1 MEVFPVLALGF
12 FLGMRHAT
20 DSDHV
25 VAVTTIVTREK
36 SVRSASM
43 VGAMWGVGHSAA
55 ILALGGAIVLFG
67 VVMPPRVGLFLELA
81 AALMLV
87 LLGVY
92 NLAQARRA
100 HRPSAVADR
109 DQPEGR
115 EAQSSAARRGGGGLR
130 PLLLGLVHGLAG
142 SAAVALVVL
151 TTIHPPIWGFV
162 YLVLFGVGTLAG
174 MMLITSAMALPLAVA
189 ARKVSSWSGYIGVV
203 AGLFSLVFGL
213 FLTYQVGFV
222 DGLFRA
228 ELHLAPE

>member
-36 SVRSASM
+36 SVRSASL
-43 VGAMWGVGHSAA
+43 VGALWGAGHCAA
-55 ILALGGAIVLFG
+55 ILVVGGAIVLFG
-67 VVMPPRVGLFLELA
+67 VVMPPRVGLSFELA

-87 LLGVY
+87 LLGIY
-92 NLAQARRA
+92 NLAQARRPLHPPA
-100 HRPSAVADR
+100 VVERNRPIESLPAIA
-109 DQPEGR
+109 P
-115 EAQSSAARRGGGGLR
+115 RRVGGLR
-130 PLLLGLVHGLAG
+130 PLLLGTVHGLAG
-142 SAAVALVVL
+142 SAAVALFVL
-151 TTIHPPIWGFV
+151 TTIQPPIWGLV

-189 ARKVSSWSGYIGVV
+189 ARRAASLSSYIGVV
-203 AGLFSLVFGL
+203 AGLFSLAFGL
-213 FLTYQVGFV
+213 FLTYHVGFV

-228 ELHLAPE
+228 DLHLSPG

>member
-36 SVRSASM
+36 SVRSASL

-55 ILALGGAIVLFG
+55 ILVMGGAIVFFG

-92 NLAQARRA
+92 NLAQARRP
-100 HRPSAVADR
+100 HRHSADR
-109 DQPEGR
+109 DRPER
-115 EAQSSAARRGGGGLR
+115 ADERSIAAPRRPRGLR
-130 PLLLGLVHGLAG
+130 PLLLGTIHGLAG
-142 SAAVALVVL
+142 SAAVALFVL
-151 TTIHPPIWGFV
+151 TTIHPPIWGLV

-213 FLTYQVGFV
+213 FLIYQVGFV

-228 ELHLAPE
+228 ELHLTPQ